1 MCCKQISDIWDPHK
15 YVYLWPESDMVIH
28 RSYYPDELWRDMQV
42 TPVRHAV
49 FVQVFNNEA
58 LEETSKY
65 IVVCL
70 LIFSVLF
77 KYVMKWY
84 AVGTTLVM
92 LNKLRCQAH
101 FSFPTNQFTWSGLLV
116 QIQILN
122 GKQWRSRSVGFFRSQ
137 LIWIY
142 TVCKDRVYPGSAG
155 QG

>member
-1 MCCKQISDIWDPHK
+1 
-15 YVYLWPESDMVIH
+15 MVIH

-65 IVVCL
+65 IVICL
-70 LIFSVLF
+70 LTFSVLF

-92 LNKLRCQAH
+92 LNKLRCQAY
-101 FSFPTNQFTWSGLLV
+101 FSFPTNQFTWSGLL
-116 QIQILN
+116 IQFKYWMAN
-122 GKQWRSRSVGFFRSQ
+122 SVDPDQ
-137 LIWIY
+137 LASSEANWSGSTLFAKIGYIQ
-142 TVCKDRVYPGSAG
+142 VLQDRIKKYFSDSMLRHF
-155 QG
+155 